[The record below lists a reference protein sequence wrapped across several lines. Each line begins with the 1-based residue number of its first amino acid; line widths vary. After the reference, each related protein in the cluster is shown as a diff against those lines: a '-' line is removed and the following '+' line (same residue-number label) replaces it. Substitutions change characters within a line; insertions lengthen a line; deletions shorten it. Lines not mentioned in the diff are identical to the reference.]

1 MWKVHDNYMRQLKQL
16 YNKTSKQTQNRLQE
30 LLDTFNFTSENIYNI
45 ADNKTKKR
53 INVYIESWKEQGLLK
68 NNNYFSVL
76 ANNIYRRT
84 RVKNSEILELLIYSA
99 YIEEQNKLEEQE
111 RQIMYED
118 ANYYYEQGQQE
129 VNKKKKPSILTMALF
144 LALLDQPNYSGFNW
158 KQYIEATIQYNAQQI
173 YKQLILNIQQ
183 QKELEIDSSEFQT
196 IIQRQNNQKLNINN
210 DKISGA
216 ADLQMI
222 GLNNLA
228 KVEGIKGVTED
239 NSKVRFI
246 AVEDDKTT
254 LMCDS
259 LNNKEFY
266 INKEN
271 IFDRYY
277 GETQKE
283 LMVQRIRCNGLV
295 LGLNLPPIQHHFH
308 YCRSSITY
316 LTQNKRIELEQDKK
330 YDLFD
335 NVYINKI
342 RKYNINKLQ
351 IKHIDKKALYNIL
364 DNMEKVYKDFP
375 QIRDK
380 IKQIKEVN
388 VSDKAGINVGPQTDG
403 TYIMEININAFK
415 DKDIAKKMYENDVK
429 TNYHPQNSSYKDMG
443 IHEAG
448 HMALNEILRKKYINQ
463 NALAT
468 DWNNNITAQ
477 EIVNEAFEN
486 LKINDIMQ
494 KRKSLREIS
503 THAVKYNANET
514 IAETFVD
521 YYTNKNNART
531 LSKEIINVMKGMI

>member
-183 QKELEIDSSEFQT
+183 QKSLEIDSNEFQ
-196 IIQRQNNQKLNINN
+196 IIINRQNNQKLNINN

-216 ADLQMI
+216 VDLQMI

-228 KVEGIKGVTED
+228 KAEGIKEVTED

-259 LNNKEFY
+259 LNNQEFY

-271 IFDRYY
+271 VFDRYY

-283 LMVQRIRCNGLV
+283 LTVQRIRCNGLV

-308 YCRSSITY
+308 YCRSTIMYLPPVEKQEKTEYNLDIPKISKDIKQVLSNTKLNSSVKRLFNKY
-316 LTQNKRIELEQDKK
+316 LTGNNAKIDNNLNVPMRYSIDDDKIYINPNHSDFKYYDLSESLSHEIIHMIDIRNNISDKLNIDNELRRARLQIDIDKDKYIKMLSSSKYEDNMTLSDIFSAVTNSKISGSYNHSSKYWLEDVTRIEKELSANIMSAYLTNNKDTL
-330 YDLFD
+330 DI
-335 NVYINKI
+335 INSISGLKE
-342 RKYNINKLQ
+342 
-351 IKHIDKKALYNIL
+351 IKEKVVKLYN
-364 DNMEKVYKDFP
+364 
-375 QIRDK
+375 
-380 IKQIKEVN
+380 
-388 VSDKAGINVGPQTDG
+388 
-403 TYIMEININAFK
+403 
-415 DKDIAKKMYENDVK
+415 
-429 TNYHPQNSSYKDMG
+429 
-443 IHEAG
+443 
-448 HMALNEILRKKYINQ
+448 
-463 NALAT
+463 
-468 DWNNNITAQ
+468 
-477 EIVNEAFEN
+477 
-486 LKINDIMQ
+486 
-494 KRKSLREIS
+494 
-503 THAVKYNANET
+503 
-514 IAETFVD
+514 D
-521 YYTNKNNART
+521 YTK
-531 LSKEIINVMKGMI
+531 